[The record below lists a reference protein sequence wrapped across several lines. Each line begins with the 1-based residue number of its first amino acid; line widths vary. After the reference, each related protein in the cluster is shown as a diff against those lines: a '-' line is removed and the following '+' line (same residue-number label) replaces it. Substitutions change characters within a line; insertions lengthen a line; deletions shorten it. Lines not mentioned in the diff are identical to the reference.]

1 MTVKSDQILDVRGK
15 SCPIPV
21 LMTRDKLRT
30 MKSGEILEVI
40 GDFPQAKDNI
50 CRFVEKEGNL
60 IKSIIDNKTCY
71 QIFIVLK

>member
-1 MTVKSDQILDVRGK
+1 MTVKSNQVLDVRGK

-30 MKSGEILEVI
+30 MKSGEVLEVI

-50 CRFVEKEGNL
+50 LRFVEKEGHRVE
-60 IKSIIDNKTCY
+60 SVVEAKTCY
-71 QIFIVLK
+71 QIFIALK